1 MWLATYIH
9 LLSRLHIKNGDVVM
23 GISWECNQEY
33 GDITDI
39 YWEYPGVDVGWMMY
53 PEVDVGHA
61 IYHDMICP

>member
-1 MWLATYIH
+1 
-9 LLSRLHIKNGDVVM
+9 M
-23 GISWECNQEY
+23 GISWEYNQEY

-61 IYHDMICP
+61 IYHDMICPYMVISLDFCRN